1 MPNQGGAGGFLHHAH
16 HAVAHLG
23 IASRE
28 HNHLVLLCAAM
39 SFGIPHS
46 PYEILKPKVEEQP
59 KEDDDKYED
68 NTQETKS
75 LPVNN
80 E

>member
-1 MPNQGGAGGFLHHAH
+1 MVRRL
-16 HAVAHLG
+16 
-23 IASRE
+23 ASKSPYEVLNISEMMRE
-28 HNHLVLLCAAM
+28 M
-39 SFGIPHS
+39 ISQ

-59 KEDDDKYED
+59 KDDDKYED